1 MSFREYLP
9 TRRNALLAAATAAL
23 FLFAYPPAS
32 LVLPSFVALVPLLV
46 ALDELRERHGSSADA
61 AWLGWWFGVFTHA
74 VTLYWMLIA
83 LWHFT
88 KLSAAGYAASVMLV
102 LAPQWALGT
111 WIIYRAC
118 AKKHV
123 PFWISVPLVWTAIEW
138 LQGHYSDLRFPWLGL
153 GSSLTRVP
161 VLVQWADIAGAR
173 GVTLWLAFVNVMI
186 FAVLRRRKWIA
197 LAPVMVSLAI
207 AYAYGAWREHSIV
220 MRPVTTVAAIQPNV
234 DFDEKRRTAGE
245 DTVARRLIGLARR
258 ADSMPGVRLVVWSEA
273 ALEGWF
279 FEHPDWPVRIGAVAR
294 TSDIPIL
301 GGGTDLVIRDLAR
314 SDYDAYNAAFFFDS
328 TGSYTNNPVYRKHY
342 LVPIVERVPFV
353 NPRWFV
359 GKVPFFGGFARGVDY
374 PVYRIREGAFGTLI
388 CYESAFENVSRIYR
402 REGADFLVNI
412 TNDAWYGR
420 TWATH
425 QHAAHLVMRAIE
437 TRMGVARSANTG
449 ITEFVNPLGY
459 VDHRIPQHEQAIDV
473 ATVYTTSVK
482 TIYVRLGDWVAV
494 LSIIA
499 TLILLAA
506 SFVGP
511 SRSGETA

>member
-9 TRRNALLAAATAAL
+9 TRRNALLAAATAVL

-32 LVLPSFVALVPLLV
+32 LVLPSFVALVPLLI

-118 AKKHV
+118 VKKHV

-186 FAVLRRRKWIA
+186 FVVLRRRKWIA
-197 LAPVMVSLAI
+197 VVPVVVSLAA
-207 AYAYGAWREHSIV
+207 AYAYGAWREHTIV

-234 DFDEKRRTAGE
+234 DFDEKRRTAGQ
-245 DTVARRLIGLARR
+245 DTVARRLIALARR
-258 ADSMPGVRLVVWSEA
+258 ADSLPGVRLVAWSEA
-273 ALEGWF
+273 ALEGYF
-279 FEHPDWPVRIGAVAR
+279 VEHPDWPGRVGAVAR
-294 TSDIPIL
+294 ESGIPIL
-301 GGGTDLVIRDLAR
+301 AGGLDGYFEPDGNFVAF
-314 SDYDAYNAAFFFDS
+314 NAAFLFDS
-328 TGSYTNNPVYRKHY
+328 TGSYRAQPTYHKAY
-342 LVPIVERVPFV
+342 LVPIVERVPFL
-353 NPRWFV
+353 NPRWFHL
-359 GKVPFFGGFARGVDY
+359 KYFGGFGIGNTF
-374 PVYRIREGAFGTLI
+374 PVYRIREGGFGVLI
-388 CYESAFENVSRIYR
+388 CYESAFENLSRRYR
-402 REGADFLVNI
+402 SEGADFLVNI

-437 TRMGVARSANTG
+437 TRMGIARSANTG

-473 ATVYTTSVK
+473 ASVYTTSVK
-482 TIYVRLGDWVAV
+482 TLYVRLGDWVAV
-494 LSIIA
+494 LSIVA

-506 SFVGP
+506 SFVGQ